1 MLTSALCRSRSLFD
15 LGVWWHGLK
24 AEKDTGCYDPLQ
36 KLTES
41 IAMDFELQQ
50 AKEILGRTP
59 STLNSLLRELPEA
72 WLVRNEGP
80 ETWSPHDIVGHLVHG
95 EETDWIPRAKIIIE
109 HGEARAFEPFD
120 RTAMFEKSKGKSTA
134 ELLDS
139 FAALRNK
146 SLRELEGMNLTPVL
160 LEKRGKHP
168 ELGVVTLQQLL
179 ATWVVHDLGHVRQIV
194 RVLAKQYRDNVG
206 PWRAYLSILEE

>member
-1 MLTSALCRSRSLFD
+1 
-15 LGVWWHGLK
+15 
-24 AEKDTGCYDPLQ
+24 
-36 KLTES
+36 
-41 IAMDFELQQ
+41 MDFELRQ
-50 AKEILGRTP
+50 AKEILERTP
-59 STLNSLLRELPEA
+59 STLNAMLRELPEA

-80 ETWSPHDIVGHLVHG
+80 ETWSPHDIVGHLIHG
-95 EETDWIPRAKIIIE
+95 EETDWIPRAKIILE
-109 HGEARAFEPFD
+109 YGEARPFEPFD
-120 RTAMFEKSKGKSTA
+120 RTAMFEKSKGKSIA

-139 FAALRNK
+139 FATRRK
-146 SLRELEGMNLTPVL
+146 ESLRELDEMKLTPAL

-168 ELGVVTLQQLL
+168 ELGVVTLKQLL